1 LVDDAEKARASDPQ
15 FLRDLRGLAQGSDR
29 PWRIQLLNDDFGDG
43 DFTRNPSWTVTAG
56 KYWVENGRGL
66 RSLVKAEAAAPQQRQ
81 LSGKEAVSAIF
92 GQILQQALDPE
103 GRSSGGQ
110 AGGGTSGTVINPT
123 ATQTRLTM
131 TNAFAMEVE
140 FSSWAAQG
148 RLEIGPYQG
157 GQRGGDRAPD
167 YTLAYTPGGGLE
179 LLRVSQRGTS
189 AIDRAQV
196 PVNLEDKKFH
206 QLEWTRRMD
215 GAMRIAIDGREIL
228 TATDMGFQGDFD
240 GLRMVNRGGDYIFKR
255 FTVYGTN

>member
-1 LVDDAEKARASDPQ
+1 M
-15 FLRDLRGLAQGSDR
+15 
-29 PWRIQLLNDDFGDG
+29 NDDFGDG

-66 RSLVKAEAAAPQQRQ
+66 RSAVKAEAAAPQQRQ
-81 LSGKEAVSAIF
+81 LSGKEAVGAIF

-157 GQRGGDRAPD
+157 VPAAATGPRAIPW
-167 YTLAYTPGGGLE
+167 P
-179 LLRVSQRGTS
+179 
-189 AIDRAQV
+189 
-196 PVNLEDKKFH
+196 
-206 QLEWTRRMD
+206 TRRAA
-215 GAMRIAIDGREIL
+215 GWNCCGCPSAGPPPL
-228 TATDMGFQGDFD
+228 TVP
-240 GLRMVNRGGDYIFKR
+240 RYR
-255 FTVYGTN
+255 

>member
-1 LVDDAEKARASDPQ
+1 
-15 FLRDLRGLAQGSDR
+15 
-29 PWRIQLLNDDFGDG
+29 
-43 DFTRNPSWTVTAG
+43 
-56 KYWVENGRGL
+56 
-66 RSLVKAEAAAPQQRQ
+66 
-81 LSGKEAVSAIF
+81 
-92 GQILQQALDPE
+92 
-103 GRSSGGQ
+103 
-110 AGGGTSGTVINPT
+110 
-123 ATQTRLTM
+123 M

-157 GQRGGDRAPD
+157 VPRGGDRAPG

-179 LLRVSQRGTS
+179 LLRVSQRGTP

-228 TATDMGFQGDFD
+228 AATDMGFQGDFD